1 MYKIYWRPGSASFAV
16 EALLEELGAPF
27 ERVMIEMNNGPQTPD
42 WFHARNPL
50 GQVPVLELSD
60 GRVMSE
66 SAAIMIWLA
75 DAHAQAGLAPAPDA
89 HERTA
94 YLRWMVYLA
103 TNVYITFRRIYRGD
117 LYTSVEA
124 HRTPIRE
131 MAEQDLLRD
140 LAVVEAALD
149 PGPYLLGKRFSAAD
163 IYLAM
168 FPDWHSDREALL
180 SGLPRIAQLCDAV
193 FARPAVARAREFHM
207 SG

>member
-16 EALLEELGAPF
+16 EALLEELGTPY
-27 ERVMIEMNNGPQTPD
+27 ERVMIEMNSGPQTPD

-50 GQVPVLELSD
+50 GQVPVLELPD

-75 DAHAQAGLAPAPDA
+75 DAHADARLAPAPDA
-89 HERTA
+89 PERTT

-117 LYTSVEA
+117 LYTPVEA
-124 HRTPIRE
+124 HRVRIRE

-140 LAVVEAALD
+140 LAVVEAALY
-149 PGPYLLGKRFSAAD
+149 PGPYLLGERFSAAD

-168 FPDWHSDREALL
+168 FPDWHVDREALL
-180 SGLPRIAQLCDAV
+180 SSLPRVAQLCDAV
-193 FARPAVARAREFHM
+193 FVRPAVARAREFHM
-207 SG
+207 SD